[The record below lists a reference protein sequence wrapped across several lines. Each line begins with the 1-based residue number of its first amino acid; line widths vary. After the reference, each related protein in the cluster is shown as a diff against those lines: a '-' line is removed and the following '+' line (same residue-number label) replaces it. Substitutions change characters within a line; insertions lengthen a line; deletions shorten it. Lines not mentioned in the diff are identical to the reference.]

1 MNGSV
6 SGEIK
11 KINNLIIREIMF
23 ITKREGINNLT
34 PSQIMI
40 IKYLSDS
47 KTPVYQKDISKQFP
61 FRKSTISG
69 IIKTMQKNGLIIL
82 NNSKDDLRSK
92 QIELTNLSIDI
103 LNKVEKCFKSFDK
116 LITKDINSNE
126 LDIFYKVCNQIQ
138 YNLKGERNDKDI

>member
-11 KINNLIIREIMF
+11 KINNLIIRKIMS
-23 ITKREGINNLT
+23 ITKSEGINNLT

-47 KTPVYQKDISKQFP
+47 KTPVYQKDISNQFP

-82 NNSKDDLRSK
+82 NSSKNDLRSK
-92 QIELTNLSIDI
+92 QIELTSLSTDI
-103 LNKVEKCFKSFDK
+103 INKIEKCFKSFDK
-116 LITKDINSNE
+116 LITKDIDSNE
-126 LDIFYKVCNQIQ
+126 LDIFYKVCTQIQ
-138 YNLKGERNDKDI
+138 YNLKGESNDKNI